1 MIHNQPWRDHN
12 HGDCVQEAISRAT
25 ALCAARNVRL
35 TTLRRRVLEIL
46 WQSHVPLTAYAI
58 LAQLG
63 DGARPA
69 APPTVYRALDFL
81 LEQGLVHKV
90 EHLNAYMGCPMPE
103 HPHLAAIF
111 LCEHCGCAAEID
123 STGLAAE
130 IEAAAAE
137 QDFAIHR
144 QTVEISGACSRCREQ
159 QAGTGA

>member
-25 ALCAARNVRL
+25 ALCAARKVRL
-35 TTLRRRVLEIL
+35 TALRRQVLEIL
-46 WQSHVPLTAYAI
+46 WQSHVPLSAYAI

-63 DGARPA
+63 GEGRPA

-81 LEQGLVHKV
+81 LDQGLVHKV

-111 LCEHCGCAAEID
+111 LCEACGCAAEID
-123 STGLAAE
+123 RAALAAE
-130 IEAAAAE
+130 IDAAARE
-137 QDFAIHR
+137 QDFIIHH
-144 QTVEISGACSRCREQ
+144 QTVEISGTCSRCREMVSGE
-159 QAGTGA
+159 GT